1 MCEQGLEQCLSRVGG
16 GNKRRSKSSFGAGV
30 FRAGRGGLLPNH
42 KGATIIFN
50 LA

>member
-16 GNKRRSKSSFGAGV
+16 GNKRRSKSSFWAGV
-30 FRAGRGGLLPNH
+30 FRAGRGLLPNH

>member
-16 GNKRRSKSSFGAGV
+16 GNKRRSKSSFWAGV
-30 FRAGRGGLLPNH
+30 FRAGWGLLPNH

>member
-1 MCEQGLEQCLSRVGG
+1 MCEQGLEQCLIFSGKLILG
-16 GNKRRSKSSFGAGV
+16 QKGQFIWAGIL
-30 FRAGRGGLLPNH
+30 GRGVLLPNH